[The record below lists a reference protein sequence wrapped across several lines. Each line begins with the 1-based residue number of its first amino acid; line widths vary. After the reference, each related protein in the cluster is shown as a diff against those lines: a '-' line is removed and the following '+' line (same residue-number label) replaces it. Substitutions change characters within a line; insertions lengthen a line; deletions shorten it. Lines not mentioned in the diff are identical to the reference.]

1 MSKSAIVV
9 VSSGGG
15 VGSSVTG
22 RLTGTVVIEFACG
35 VNVWLRATG
44 KQHASFGRPGVAVF
58 SYSARITTTC
68 IGPVV
73 APTATRTWVTVPVPG
88 GSSEMFAP
96 PAADTSPGD
105 GTWIQIQDV
114 ARLGGPAGE
123 YTGCRPRNGE

>member
-1 MSKSAIVV
+1 M
-9 VSSGGG
+9 
-15 VGSSVTG
+15 
-22 RLTGTVVIEFACG
+22 
-35 VNVWLRATG
+35 NVWLRATG

-123 YTGCRPRNGE
+123 YTGCGPRNGE